1 MAQHHND
8 GGGVSLGSREGERRL
23 LLVPCT
29 RVFSV
34 VGVQYL
40 GLSGCIRKGGV
51 PLRTPPLLS
60 PGCSGWGWFLVR
72 R

>member
-8 GGGVSLGSREGERRL
+8 GGVFFEQQGGGREGFCPFP
-23 LLVPCT
+23 VPV
-29 RVFSV
+29 VFSV